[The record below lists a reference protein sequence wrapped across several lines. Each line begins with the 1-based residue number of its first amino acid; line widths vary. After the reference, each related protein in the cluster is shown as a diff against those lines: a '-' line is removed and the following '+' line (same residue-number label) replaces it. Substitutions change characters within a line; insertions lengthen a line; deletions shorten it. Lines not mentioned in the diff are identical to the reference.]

1 MYDICV
7 DHGHTERT
15 MTDGS
20 PLPFLLTNAPHIF
33 TCQRTE
39 HDIRNN
45 TCFTCFGITE
55 NDTPCE
61 TCSIDKTLI
70 KTWCNPRGRCCQ
82 HPETLLTNQQ
92 APYAYIIHSW
102 NAAKR
107 NPSKLHYGIDFTGSV
122 YDGYLDS
129 LLVSLLLQMHNMRV
143 FQPFKDEE
151 RHPFDLAFWKQCFS
165 GIDSV
170 LQELSGSMR
179 FPDTLSVLTKTTY
192 TLHGVNDK
200 SIHYYGNTLWNSHLF
215 QKLFS
220 NYDNIKNKFLGLFAM
235 DRSIPGQDR
244 SIPRSDSAYDRIGS
258 LLSPQQAQQQ
268 PQQQSIVLQSNTSP
282 PQTNAISPVDLMK
295 TFEGIP
301 SPGSLFNFA
310 TTPEHTTR
318 KHYVKNIYS
327 NMNIHTS
334 NDIICM
340 LVEQKTHCFK
350 SHKIQKLF
358 DSYNFQSET
367 LNLRMF
373 NMLMA
378 AVTPEDVTDM
388 NAIYDHIG
396 NYMLVQK

>member
-1 MYDICV
+1 
-7 DHGHTERT
+7 
-15 MTDGS
+15 MTDDS

-33 TCQRTE
+33 SCQRTE

-55 NDTPCE
+55 NGMPCE
-61 TCSIDKTLI
+61 ACSIDKSII
-70 KTWCNPRGRCCQ
+70 KTWCNPRGRCYQ
-82 HPETLLTNQQ
+82 HPEAKLTNQQ
-92 APYAYIIHSW
+92 APYAHVIHSW
-102 NAAKR
+102 NATNR
-107 NPSKLHYGIDFTGSV
+107 NPAKIHSGIDFTGSV

-129 LLVSLLLQMHNMRV
+129 LLVSLLLQMHNMRL
-143 FQPFKDEE
+143 FQPFNVEE
-151 RHPFDLAFWKQCFS
+151 RHPFDLAFWKQLS

-170 LQELSGSMR
+170 LQELSDSMR
-179 FPDTLSVLTKTTY
+179 FPDTLSILTKTTY

-220 NYDNIKNKFLGLFAM
+220 NYDSIQNKFLALFV
-235 DRSIPGQDR
+235 R
-244 SIPRSDSAYDRIGS
+244 SIPRQDSAYGIGS
-258 LLSPQQAQQQ
+258 LVSPQPQRLQRLQ
-268 PQQQSIVLQSNTSP
+268 PQQPPIVSQPNDTP
-282 PQTNAISPVDLMK
+282 PQTHVISPVDLMK

-318 KHYVKNIYS
+318 KHHVKNIYS

-340 LVEQKTHCFK
+340 LMEQKTHCFK

-396 NYMLVQK
+396 NYMIVQK